1 MLLNDG
7 ETYSIIL
14 ARIQCQGKEYE
25 SIGTESGQ
33 YRCAKS
39 CWIASDLCR
48 CETYG
53 NSIIRH
59 RCRRDKF
66 HSLMMSVSKKIQ
78 IDKERG
84 KKIGETEVA
93 KNLLEVGVPIDVIQQ
108 ATGLQDL
115 KAI

>member
-1 MLLNDG
+1 MGL
-7 ETYSIIL
+7 
-14 ARIQCQGKEYE
+14 REYNKIE
-25 SIGTESGQ
+25 DEEI
-33 YRCAKS
+33 
-39 CWIASDLCR
+39 
-48 CETYG
+48 
-53 NSIIRH
+53 
-59 RCRRDKF
+59 RDKF
-66 HSLMMSVSKKIQ
+66 YSLIMSVSKKIQ

>member
-1 MLLNDG
+1 M
-7 ETYSIIL
+7 
-14 ARIQCQGKEYE
+14 REYNKIE
-25 SIGTESGQ
+25 DEEI
-33 YRCAKS
+33 
-39 CWIASDLCR
+39 
-48 CETYG
+48 
-53 NSIIRH
+53 
-59 RCRRDKF
+59 RDKF
-66 HSLMMSVSKKIQ
+66 YSLIMSVSKKIQ

>member
-1 MLLNDG
+1 MLVREFNKIED
-7 ETYSIIL
+7 EEI
-14 ARIQCQGKEYE
+14 
-25 SIGTESGQ
+25 
-33 YRCAKS
+33 
-39 CWIASDLCR
+39 
-48 CETYG
+48 
-53 NSIIRH
+53 
-59 RCRRDKF
+59 RDKF

-84 KKIGETEVA
+84 KTIGETEVA